1 MKQTIESNLQR
12 ILPQIRKQHNS
23 HLSEASDDMTIESI
37 ARVEEYLWG
46 EDYDFGGR
54 NADEFPFDLIIGS
67 DVAYRDHLHDPLIAA
82 LDEFC
87 VPYHTVALIGV
98 TMNDTKPVFFDKL
111 HDRGFRYEKLA
122 DHLLGDEFCT
132 SSRQFGVFC
141 ISKR

>member
-1 MKQTIESNLQR
+1 
-12 ILPQIRKQHNS
+12 
-23 HLSEASDDMTIESI
+23 
-37 ARVEEYLWG
+37 
-46 EDYDFGGR
+46 
-54 NADEFPFDLIIGS
+54 
-67 DVAYRDHLHDPLIAA
+67 VAYRDHLHDPLIAA

-87 VPYHTVALIGV
+87 VPNHTVALIGV
-98 TMNDTKPVFFDKL
+98 TMNDTKPIFFDKL